1 MGFFLKLG
9 CIIKDYDKK
18 KKKSFKVAYFSGTS
32 RLWVICL
39 INLFDALFSHL
50 EGPEIL
56 SLLIY

>member
-1 MGFFLKLG
+1 MALFLKLG
-9 CIIKDYDKK
+9 CIIKDYDQKK
-18 KKKSFKVAYFSGTS
+18 NSFKVAYFSSTS

>member
-1 MGFFLKLG
+1 M
-9 CIIKDYDKK
+9 KDYDQIFFFF
-18 KKKSFKVAYFSGTS
+18 SFKAAYFSIPS
-32 RLWVICL
+32 LLWVICL